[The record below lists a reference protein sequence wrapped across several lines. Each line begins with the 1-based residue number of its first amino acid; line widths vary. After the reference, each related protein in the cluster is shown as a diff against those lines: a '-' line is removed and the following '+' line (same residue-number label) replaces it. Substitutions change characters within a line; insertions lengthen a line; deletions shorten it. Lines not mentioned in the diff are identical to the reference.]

1 MRSSLLR
8 EHGQIGKS
16 VKPSMAARPARLRTS
31 SLRCARRRANALRCS
46 KTLPAFL
53 VRTSSLRCT
62 RRRANAL
69 RCSKTLPAFL
79 VRTSSL
85 RCARSR
91 ANASRCSK
99 TLPAFLSGQRDA
111 FLFCPCSLR
120 VEFIHCGKIHPDF
133 DRAVACQSLLNTN
146 QRTTSQGCKSSPW
159 VISSCRICSILLAIS
174 RSPITTRVAPR
185 SMMYSTSSS

>member
-16 VKPSMAARPARLRTS
+16 LKPSRAARPARLRTS
-31 SLRCARRRANALRCS
+31 SLRCARSRANALRCS
-46 KTLPAFL
+46 KTLP
-53 VRTSSLRCT
+53 T
-62 RRRANAL
+62 
-69 RCSKTLPAFL
+69 FL

-99 TLPAFLSGQRDA
+99 TLPAFLSGRRDA
-111 FLFCPCSLR
+111 FLFCPGSLR
-120 VEFIHCGKIHPDF
+120 VEFIRCGKIHPDF
-133 DRAVACQSLLNTN
+133 DRSVGCLVLLNTN

-159 VISSCRICSILLAIS
+159 VISSCSICSILLAIS